1 MEWQHDWNLLR
12 LVDEESIGSVRGY
25 LEDEILGEGS
35 ENKLTVTW
43 NVEEDEPVVLDISL
57 SEDQDVLAPSKR
69 LLYLLLH
76 KEGDPFPR
84 PEEGVVKEGPV
95 AESLKDAPAAEEA
108 STEEKSKDPPAG
120 EGLKEPPAA
129 DGSEEPPREEKVSDG
144 EETKELLLLEHTK
157 EPLTAAAVEGL
168 KESTSQAGLSKEGP
182 AADSSKEL
190 SSADGSE
197 SVDSSEKAADAKGG
211 EVVPKGGEQ
220 VVEAP
225 VPPCTEDQL
234 R

>member
-1 MEWQHDWNLLR
+1 VEWQHDWNLLR
-12 LVDEESIGSVRGY
+12 LVDEESMGSVRGY

-108 STEEKSKDPPAG
+108 STEEKSKDPPAA
-120 EGLKEPPAA
+120 EGLKEPPTA
-129 DGSEEPPREEKVSDG
+129 DGSEEPPREEKDG
-144 EETKELLLLEHTK
+144 EGKKEPLPLEDTK
-157 EPLTAAAVEGL
+157 EPLTAAAVEGS

-197 SVDSSEKAADAKGG
+197 SVDSSEKAADAAGG